1 MLDGLSNNVI
11 AFFAIHFRDTFDH
24 QVVALG
30 GAAGKNNLFGSG
42 ADQRSDLCARI
53 FNGFFSGPSKRV
65 IAACGISKFFRE
77 VRQHRL
83 NDARIDLR
91 GGVIIKI
98 NRQLDSHVSILLV
111 QLLSPQ
117 SHEHLLLWFVTH
129 LRNSDGV

>member
-1 MLDGLSNNVI
+1 
-11 AFFAIHFRDTFDH
+11 DTFDH
-24 QVVALG
+24 EVVALG
-30 GAAGKNNLFGSG
+30 GPAGKNNLFGSG

-98 NRQLDSHVSILLV
+98 NRQLYSHVPFSCCDSKREERPAFAALAARHT
-111 QLLSPQ
+111 SAK
-117 SHEHLLLWFVTH
+117 W
-129 LRNSDGV
+129 